1 MNATRD
7 PETIMTAWL
16 DEGPTDLPDVTR
28 RAILTALPTTQQ
40 RGLGPLALLRHSPML
55 IYPRLTAAVLVTIIA
70 VGGAMYMLGQRN
82 SVGPPVPT
90 ASPAAPSATPSPVAA
105 ASAAATHAP
114 IDTSLW
120 IPFTSAYYGFS
131 VSHPG
136 AWSEQPAS
144 GRWALAKQD
153 DADVDIFWSPG
164 GWPQFSAFETK
175 LPAGTTADKFL
186 QDFTADAVIHACYPP
201 PSGWVQTTVD
211 GHPASIAYAG
221 CNEHFYFAQATV
233 VIGKRVWFFILT
245 GPDRSLIVP
254 FLSTVHIDPTAA
266 VD

>member
-7 PETIMTAWL
+7 PETVMTAWL

-55 IYPRLTAAVLVTIIA
+55 IYPRLTAALLVSVA
-70 VGGAMYMLGQRN
+70 VVGASMYLLGQRN
-82 SVGPPVPT
+82 PVGAPATTAPPATP
-90 ASPAAPSATPSPVAA
+90 SPAPSPVAA
-105 ASAAATHAP
+105 ASAAATQAP

-120 IPFTSAYYGFS
+120 IPFTSAYYGVS

-144 GRWALAKQD
+144 GRWSLTKPD

-164 GWPQFSAFETK
+164 GWPQFNAFETK
-175 LPAGTTADKFL
+175 LPAGATVDKFL

-201 PSGWVQTTVD
+201 KNQWTQTTVD
-211 GHPASIAYAG
+211 GHPATIAYAG
-221 CNEHFYFAQATV
+221 CNEHFYSAESFV
-233 VIGKRVWFFILT
+233 VIGRRIWVFDLY

-254 FLSTVHIDPTAA
+254 FLSTVKIDPSKV